1 MTKPL
6 ARDRHTKLMEVMG
19 LADLQ
24 DLVDLAKTTIPSSLE
39 ESGTGAT
46 SGSVELRRLHAT

>member
-6 ARDRHTKLMEVMG
+6 AQDRHTKLMEVMG